1 MVQILVLPLSNFV
14 ILGKN
19 NLYTSQFP
27 HKEIGFPS
35 TIYVIELHEDKMT
48 KHNKTISPILRF
60 KPGVVFMLARIFTN
74 LANWLSQLIN
84 TVKFKKTF

>member
-27 HKEIGFPS
+27 HKETGFPS

-48 KHNKTISPILRF
+48 KHNKTISP
-60 KPGVVFMLARIFTN
+60 KP
-74 LANWLSQLIN
+74 N
-84 TVKFKKTF
+84 T